1 MDQINTDMF
10 TLIHGDCID
19 AMSKLPNNCVS
30 LSIYSPPFCGL
41 YNYSSH
47 PRDLSNC
54 DNYESFFEHYEFVV
68 NEIKRLTFP
77 GRMTAVHCM
86 DIPKSNTGKG
96 DSLIDF
102 PGDII
107 RLHQKLGFAYVA
119 RYAIWKEPLA
129 VRNRTM
135 MKSLAHKTIVDD
147 SSKCSNAGGD
157 YVLVFR
163 TPGDNTVPIAHPE
176 GLSNYYGERQIPEE
190 LNEYLGWKGLQIE
203 NRLSHWIWRQYAS
216 CFWDDIRLDNVL
228 PYKPARTDDDEKH
241 VHPLQLDVIARLTT
255 LFSNSGEVVLTP
267 FMGVGSEVY
276 NAITLGRRAIGI
288 ELKDSYY
295 IQAVAN
301 LKSLRRLVYE
311 ETTLGLSETYD
322 FNFPGID
329 VTNDHQWEEI
339 YIRSIK

>member
-1 MDQINTDMF
+1 MDQITTDMY

-19 AMSKLPNNCVS
+19 AMQKLPSSCIG

-54 DNYESFFEHYEFVV
+54 DSYDSFFEHYEFVI
-68 NEIKRLTFP
+68 NQIKRITLP

-86 DIPKSNTGKG
+86 DVPKSNTGKG

-163 TPGDNTVPIAHPE
+163 TPGENPSPVAHPE
-176 GLSNYYGERQIPEE
+176 GLSEYYGERIIPEE
-190 LNEYLGWKGLQIE
+190 LNEYRGWAGLQIE

-228 PYKPARTDDDEKH
+228 PYKPARTEDDEKH
-241 VHPLQLDVIARLTT
+241 VHPLQLDVIARLCT
-255 LFSNSGEVVLTP
+255 LFSNPGDTVLTP

-276 NAITLGRRAIGI
+276 NSVKLGRRAIGV

-295 IQAVAN
+295 AQAVEN
-301 LKSLRRLVYE
+301 LKSLRRLVYDE
-311 ETTLGLSETYD
+311 NTFLPVETYD
-322 FNFPGID
+322 PTYPGQD
-329 VTNDHQWEEI
+329 VTGDPMWEEI
-339 YIRSIK
+339 YDRT